1 MAEVWGGL
9 LVGDTVRPLRWQLA
23 LLSVYGC
30 GGLWRH
36 GVVAAGA
43 WRYLWGLC
51 VDMALTLG
59 LSALLGIG

>member
-9 LVGDTVRPLRWQLA
+9 LVGDTVRPLHWQLA

-30 GGLWRH
+30 GGLWKH

-43 WRYLWGLC
+43 
-51 VDMALTLG
+51 
-59 LSALLGIG
+59 